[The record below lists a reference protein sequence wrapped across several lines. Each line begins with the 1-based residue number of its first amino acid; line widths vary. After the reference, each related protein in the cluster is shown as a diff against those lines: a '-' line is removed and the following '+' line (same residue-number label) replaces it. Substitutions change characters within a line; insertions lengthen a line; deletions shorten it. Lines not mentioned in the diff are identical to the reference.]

1 MKNKPLLFRDDIL
14 HYLRQHASSTGI
26 IYVLSREEAGS
37 SLCLLI
43 MRTNERV
50 LAETRDFFRFLPR
63 RSQQSAADS
72 RPQRV
77 VCGAIRVVCA
87 TIAYGMGID
96 KDNVRFVIHT
106 SLAKSMEGYY
116 QESGRVGEKR
126 GFDVGGSR
134 REAC

>member
-37 SLCLLI
+37 SLCLL
-43 MRTNERV
+43 
-50 LAETRDFFRFLPR
+50 R
-63 RSQQSAADS
+63 RHGISSAFYHAGLS
-72 RPQRV
+72 SPQRILV
-77 VCGAIRVVCA
+77 HKEWSAGAIRVVCA

-134 REAC
+134 WEAC

>member
-1 MKNKPLLFRDDIL
+1 MRGHGISSAF
-14 HYLRQHASSTGI
+14 YHAGLSS
-26 IYVLSREEAGS
+26 
-37 SLCLLI
+37 
-43 MRTNERV
+43 
-50 LAETRDFFRFLPR
+50 
-63 RSQQSAADS
+63 
-72 RPQRV
+72 PQRILV
-77 VCGAIRVVCA
+77 HKEWSAGAIRVVCA

-106 SLAKSMEGYY
+106 FLAKSMEGYY